1 MARPDADRVAHAA
14 LYGAATAIRDAL
26 RLNPDPNLEQ
36 RHRAEWPA
44 LWERIDAVV
53 AKVTH
58 TP

>member
-1 MARPDADRVAHAA
+1 VARPDAERVRHAE

-26 RLNPDPNLEQ
+26 RLNAKPDLEQ
-36 RHRAEWPA
+36 RHRAEWPE
-44 LWERIDAVV
+44 LWACIDAVV

>member
-1 MARPDADRVAHAA
+1 MARPDADRVRHAE

-26 RLNPDPNLEQ
+26 RLNRDPDLEQ

-53 AKVTH
+53 AKITH
-58 TP
+58 SP